1 MPNLSCPT
9 RLASALAAA
18 LFSLPVCAAGLGGLN
33 DDYTPPPAP
42 VKSKPQVAE
51 KVVEKIVEK
60 PVKDPATEK
69 RAQTAEAERRRLE
82 AESKRK
88 DAEIARLR
96 ALEDKNAQLQSELDK
111 ARKQPPKVVE
121 RVVEKVVEKPV
132 VVSSQPSAPVPAN
145 DPASACWKNGAWEA
159 ACGFARHR
167 SSSRFRV
174 VGGNLSFS
182 MGSPATEKDRD
193 DDEGPLHPVSFQ
205 RRFALAETEVTVV
218 QYLACVDDGGCKEPH
233 WREVGSQYH
242 YQTGSDNFY
251 TSRNAHQPTS
261 PITGVSWANA
271 KDYVAWLSRKSGQSF
286 TLPTEAQWEYAARG
300 GQSGRWYFGDD
311 ESQLK
316 DHAWYGANAGSKLH
330 PVGSTRLNTHPWGL
344 KDMAGNAREWV
355 EDCSHSN
362 YANAPANGDK
372 AWEGANGGD
381 CGTRVL
387 RGGSWDSVTWFTRAA
402 NRDRG
407 TSGIRGSYLSFR
419 PSRMLP

>member
-1 MPNLSCPT
+1 MPNLLYPT

-33 DDYTPPPAP
+33 DEYTPPLAP
-42 VKSKPQVAE
+42 VKPKPQVVE

-60 PVKDPATEK
+60 PIKDSTAEK
-69 RAQTAEAERRRLE
+69 RTHAAE
-82 AESKRK
+82 
-88 DAEIARLR
+88 AEIARLK
-96 ALEDKNAQLQSELDK
+96 AELDK
-111 ARKQPPKVVE
+111 ARRQSPKVVE

-132 VVSSQPSAPVPAN
+132 LVPVVPPQPSARVSAG

-159 ACGFARHR
+159 ACGFAAYPGGPV
-167 SSSRFRV
+167 FRV

-182 MGSPATEKDRD
+182 MGSPSTEKDRD
-193 DDEGPLHPVSFQ
+193 SDEGPQHPVSFQ
-205 RRFALAETEVTVV
+205 RRFVLAETEVTVA
-218 QYLACVDDGGCKEPH
+218 QYLACVEDGGCKEPA
-233 WREVGSQYH
+233 WREAGDPAY
-242 YQTGSDNFY
+242 YGDK
-251 TSRNAHQPTS
+251 NAHQPTS

-300 GQSGRWYFGDD
+300 GQSGRWYFGDN

-316 DHAWYGANAGSKLH
+316 DHAWYSDNAGGKLH

-344 KDMAGNAREWV
+344 KDMAGNAWEWV
-355 EDCSHSN
+355 EDCWHSN

-372 AWEGANGGD
+372 AWEAANGGD
-381 CGTRVL
+381 CGLRVL
-387 RGGSWDSVTWFTRAA
+387 RGGSWFNDARYTRSAV
-402 NRDRG
+402 RRRYSTDYR
-407 TSGIRGSYLSFR
+407 YFHVSFR